1 VLTVIQIV
9 LTLQDESPVCGIPY
23 MKLISLATIMGGG
36 VLMDLS
42 GFMVALEGGEQ
53 PVAANNAAANNVAA
67 NNVAANK
74 EAFISEEL
82 LEDRDSL
89 GRALR
94 VIRAPVSHEQ

>member
-53 PVAANNAAANNVAA
+53 PVEANNVAA
-67 NNVAANK
+67 NNVAPNK

-82 LEDRDSL
+82 LEDRDLL

-94 VIRAPVSHEQ
+94 VIRAPVSHGQ